1 MKLLKNVLLLC
12 LLFTATSI
20 SAQKKGKITFDYVTV
35 NIIEG
40 YDHDSRLVVYVDGE
54 KIATSEVHKE
64 SDHKKL
70 TVSVTQGKHKIRAVL
85 ETLYDGVWEE
95 HTKANE
101 YSVDSEYDS
110 ELTIKKKVTIIMK
123 MDIDKE
129 ATSIQIK

>member
-1 MKLLKNVLLLC
+1 MKILKNALILC
-12 LLFTATSI
+12 LLFTATSL
-20 SAQKKGKITFDYVTV
+20 SAQKMGKLTFDYVTI
-35 NIIEG
+35 NIVEG
-40 YDHDSRLVVYVDGE
+40 YDHDSRLVVYIDGE
-54 KIATSEVHKE
+54 KIATSDVHKE

-70 TVSVTQGKHKIRAVL
+70 TVSVTRGKHKVRAVL

-95 HTKANE
+95 HIKENE

-110 ELTIKKKVTIIMK
+110 ELTIKKKMTIIMK